1 MSVRSAYRDR
11 PALGGAVAGSLAG
24 KAAEMVTLVLLAT
37 VVPRALGPAD
47 YGRFSV
53 PLTIVTIGSL
63 ALTLGG
69 PTLMARFVPAA
80 PAETRVAL
88 ARSIG
93 ARLARGRAA
102 QVGVVAALALAAVA
116 WAPDVVHP
124 LETTLVV
131 AALALNVATSL
142 ALQVTLGLGRTGA
155 WSTRYPLQNAV
166 LVACVLALHPLAGV
180 PGTVVAILLSAVAG
194 LTLAAVVA
202 SPVVLD
208 RRPRVPVPPGAIRFG
223 ALQAAGAA
231 LVQFSHRGGV
241 LAVALLAGSADE
253 TGYAALAL
261 GIALGVTYAV
271 LQAFT
276 VTLPHLATAGPDRAG
291 AAASASAGDAGA
303 AGEAVLRRL
312 AWVLLAALGVG
323 TAAIA
328 FLLPTLVPAVFGEG
342 YHGAVTAFAP
352 ALALV
357 VLAPL
362 TSLSVQAAALR
373 LRPEAAL
380 AGGIASAAG
389 FVAGAVTLVPA
400 RGAAG
405 GTAAAL
411 AGAAAGAAVSLRMLP
426 GAAGRLL
433 TAASFAGAAAVLAL
447 GVVAA

>member
-1 MSVRSAYRDR
+1 M
-11 PALGGAVAGSLAG
+11 AGSLAG

-37 VVPRALGPAD
+37 VVPRVLGPAD

-80 PAETRVAL
+80 PPETRVAL

-93 ARLARGRAA
+93 ARLARGRGS
-102 QVGVVAALALAAVA
+102 QVGVIAALALAAVA
-116 WAPDVVHP
+116 WSPDRVPP
-124 LETTLVV
+124 LETALVV
-131 AALALNVATSL
+131 AALAVNVATSL

-155 WSTRYPLQNAV
+155 WSTRYPLQNGV
-166 LVACVLALHPLAGV
+166 LVACVLALHPVAGV
-180 PGTVVAILLSAVAG
+180 PGTVVAILLAAVAG
-194 LTLAAVVA
+194 LALAACVA
-202 SPVVLD
+202 GPVVLD
-208 RRPRVPVPPGAIRFG
+208 RRPRVPVPPRAIRFG

-253 TGYAALAL
+253 TGYAALAV

-276 VTLPHLATAGPDRAG
+276 VTLPHLATTDPYGAGADPVDPAGGAGPASVGGEAG
-291 AAASASAGDAGA
+291 EASEVGE

-312 AWVLLAALGVG
+312 AWGLLTALLAG
-323 TAAIA
+323 TAAVA
-328 FLLPTLVPAVFGEG
+328 VLLPTLVPAVFGDD
-342 YHGAVTAFAP
+342 YDGAVTAFAP

-362 TSLSVQAAALR
+362 SSLSVQAAALR

-380 AGGIASAAG
+380 AGGIASTAG
-389 FVAGAVTLVPA
+389 FVVGAAAMVPPW
-400 RGAAG
+400 GAAG

-411 AGAAAGAAVSLRMLP
+411 CGAAAGAAVSLRMLP
-426 GAAGRLL
+426 GTAGRPLA
-433 TAASFAGAAAVLAL
+433 AASFAGAAAVLAL
-447 GVVAA
+447 GLVAA

>member
-1 MSVRSAYRDR
+1 
-11 PALGGAVAGSLAG
+11 
-24 KAAEMVTLVLLAT
+24 MVTLVLLAT
-37 VVPRALGPAD
+37 VVPRVLGPAD

-53 PLTIVTIGSL
+53 PLTLVTIGSL

-166 LVACVLALHPLAGV
+166 LVASVLALHPLAGV
-180 PGTVVAILLSAVAG
+180 PGTVVAILLSAGAG
-194 LTLAAVVA
+194 LALAAVVA
-202 SPVVLD
+202 GPVVLD

-241 LAVALLAGSADE
+241 LAVALLAGSPDE
-253 TGYAALAL
+253 TGYAALAV

-276 VTLPHLATAGPDRAG
+276 VTLPHLATAGPD
-291 AAASASAGDAGA
+291 S
-303 AGEAVLRRL
+303 EAVLRRL
-312 AWVLLAALGVG
+312 AWGLLAALGVG
-323 TAAIA
+323 TAASA
-328 FLLPTLVPAVFGEG
+328 VLLPTLVPAVFGDDFD
-342 YHGAVTAFAP
+342 GAVTAFAP

-362 TSLSVQAAALR
+362 SSLSVQAAALR

-389 FVAGAVTLVPA
+389 FVVGAVAMVPA

-426 GAAGRLL
+426 GAAGRPL